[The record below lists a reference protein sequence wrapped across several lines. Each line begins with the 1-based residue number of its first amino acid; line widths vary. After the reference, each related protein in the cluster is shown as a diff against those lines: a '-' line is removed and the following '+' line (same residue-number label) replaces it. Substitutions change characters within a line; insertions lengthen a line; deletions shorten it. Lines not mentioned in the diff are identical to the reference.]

1 MKYVFLLFV
10 WIVFLVIL
18 TLFKVS
24 VIIKFLPYILIVTFF
39 ALAFATYK
47 TIHDDVKEKNLTKK
61 ENENE

>member
-1 MKYVFLLFV
+1 MKYVFLLFA

-47 TIHDDVKEKNLTKK
+47 TIHDDVKEKNLAKK

>member
-1 MKYVFLLFV
+1 MKYVFLLFA
-10 WIVFLVIL
+10 WMVFLVIL
-18 TLFKVS
+18 TMLKVS

-47 TIHDDVKEKNLTKK
+47 TIRDDVEEKSFTKK